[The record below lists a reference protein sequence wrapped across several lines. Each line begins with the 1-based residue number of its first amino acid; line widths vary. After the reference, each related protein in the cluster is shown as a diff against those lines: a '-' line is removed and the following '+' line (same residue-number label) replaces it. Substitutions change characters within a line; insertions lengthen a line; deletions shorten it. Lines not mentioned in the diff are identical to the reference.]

1 MKKRLESELI
11 SIAHRILKLKNK
23 SEVDQLYLETRKL
36 YETLAVLK
44 FYGDNY
50 EQVKSEISQEEIEEK
65 LTAEEII
72 QEEVKVIPAE
82 EVIVAAQEV
91 EEAIEEEGEVADEE
105 IIDEEEEDESEEAE
119 EDENE
124 EDEDESEEDVDV
136 DEEEEDENEDEDQD
150 EDQDED
156 EDEDEDDSEEDEEDE
171 EEFENAIHFEPIFE
185 LEDTFEKEEE
195 EDEEEVEDEE
205 LFEPETKTVESNK
218 IESRQISFEDLL
230 GESFNEPEFVKPND
244 VVIPS
249 SLKEVIEEKPLSLND
264 QHSKAINIG
273 MNDRI
278 AFVKHLF
285 DDSTEDYN
293 RVLSQ
298 LNSFTTKEEAVDF
311 IEEIIKPDYDN
322 WVGSEEYAERFME
335 IVKNK
340 FN

>member
-50 EQVKSEISQEEIEEK
+50 EQVKSEVSHEELEEK
-65 LTAEEII
+65 LAAAVEII
-72 QEEVKVIPAE
+72 QEEIKEIPVE
-82 EVIVAAQEV
+82 EVVVAAQEMEKV
-91 EEAIEEEGEVADEE
+91 V
-105 IIDEEEEDESEEAE
+105 DEEEEIDDEEEIEEEDYDESEEE
-119 EDENE
+119 DEDEN
-124 EDEDESEEDVDV
+124 DEDESEEEDEI
-136 DEEEEDENEDEDQD
+136 EEEV
-150 EDQDED
+150 
-156 EDEDEDDSEEDEEDE
+156 
-171 EEFENAIHFEPIFE
+171 EEFENAINFEPIFE
-185 LEDTFEKEEE
+185 LDDEFEETADEIEEEEVEEEE
-195 EDEEEVEDEE
+195 EDI
-205 LFEPETKTVESNK
+205 FEPEVKKVEPNK

-244 VVIPS
+244 VVIPP

-298 LNSFTTKEEAVDF
+298 LNSFTTKEEAIDF
-311 IEEIIKPDYDN
+311 IEEIIKPDYEN

>member
-50 EQVKSEISQEEIEEK
+50 EQVKAEVSQEELDEK
-65 LTAEEII
+65 LAEAMATIE
-72 QEEVKVIPAE
+72 EEVKEMPIE
-82 EVIVAAQEV
+82 EVVAK
-91 EEAIEEEGEVADEE
+91 EEQSETVLET
-105 IIDEEEEDESEEAE
+105 EEEEEIG
-119 EDENE
+119 
-124 EDEDESEEDVDV
+124 
-136 DEEEEDENEDEDQD
+136 
-150 EDQDED
+150 
-156 EDEDEDDSEEDEEDE
+156 EEDEEDE
-171 EEFENAIHFEPIFE
+171 EEIEDQDEDEEDEEEDDEIDEEENEEDDEADDEDEFENAIHFEPIFE
-185 LEDTFEKEEE
+185 LADYFEVTSEEIVESEDEKE
-195 EDEEEVEDEE
+195 VA
-205 LFEPETKTVESNK
+205 FEPETKKAEPNK

-244 VVIPS
+244 VVIPP

-311 IEEIIKPDYDN
+311 IEEIIKPDYNN
-322 WVGSEEYAERFME
+322 WDGSEEYAERFME

>member
-50 EQVKSEISQEEIEEK
+50 EQVKSEVSHEELEEK
-65 LTAEEII
+65 LAAAKEII
-72 QEEVKVIPAE
+72 QEEIKEIPVE
-82 EVIVAAQEV
+82 EVVVAAQEMEKV
-91 EEAIEEEGEVADEE
+91 
-105 IIDEEEEDESEEAE
+105 
-119 EDENE
+119 
-124 EDEDESEEDVDV
+124 V
-136 DEEEEDENEDEDQD
+136 DEEEEIDDEEEIEEEDHD
-150 EDQDED
+150 E
-156 EDEDEDDSEEDEEDE
+156 SEEED
-171 EEFENAIHFEPIFE
+171 EEFENAINFEPIFE
-185 LEDTFEKEEE
+185 LDDEFEESADEIEEEEIEEEE
-195 EDEEEVEDEE
+195 EDI
-205 LFEPETKTVESNK
+205 FEPEVKKVEPNK

-244 VVIPS
+244 VVIPP

-311 IEEIIKPDYDN
+311 IEEIIKPDYEN

>member
-50 EQVKSEISQEEIEEK
+50 EQVKAEVSQEELDEK
-65 LTAEEII
+65 LAEAVSTIE
-72 QEEVKVIPAE
+72 EEVKEMPTE
-82 EVIVAAQEV
+82 EVV
-91 EEAIEEEGEVADEE
+91 AIEQAETVLET
-105 IIDEEEEDESEEAE
+105 EEEEEIG
-119 EDENE
+119 
-124 EDEDESEEDVDV
+124 
-136 DEEEEDENEDEDQD
+136 
-150 EDQDED
+150 
-156 EDEDEDDSEEDEEDE
+156 EEDEEDE
-171 EEFENAIHFEPIFE
+171 EEIEDQDEDEEDEEEDDEIDEEENEEDDEADDEDEFENAIHFEPIFE
-185 LEDTFEKEEE
+185 LADDFEVTSEEIVESEDEKE
-195 EDEEEVEDEE
+195 VA
-205 LFEPETKTVESNK
+205 FEPETKKAEPNK

-244 VVIPS
+244 VVIPP

-311 IEEIIKPDYDN
+311 IEEIIKPDYNN
-322 WVGSEEYAERFME
+322 WDGSEEYAERFME

>member
-50 EQVKSEISQEEIEEK
+50 EQVKAEVSQEELDEK
-65 LTAEEII
+65 LAEAVSTIE
-72 QEEVKVIPAE
+72 EEVKEMPTE
-82 EVIVAAQEV
+82 EVV
-91 EEAIEEEGEVADEE
+91 AIEQAETVLET
-105 IIDEEEEDESEEAE
+105 EEEEEIG
-119 EDENE
+119 
-124 EDEDESEEDVDV
+124 
-136 DEEEEDENEDEDQD
+136 
-150 EDQDED
+150 
-156 EDEDEDDSEEDEEDE
+156 EEDEEDE
-171 EEFENAIHFEPIFE
+171 EEIEDQDEEEDDEIDEEENEEDDEADDEDEFENAIHFEPIFE
-185 LEDTFEKEEE
+185 LADDFEVTSEEIVE
-195 EDEEEVEDEE
+195 SEDEEEVA
-205 LFEPETKTVESNK
+205 FEPGTKKAEPNK

-230 GESFNEPEFVKPND
+230 GESFNEPEFVKSND
-244 VVIPS
+244 VVIPP

-264 QHSKAINIG
+264 QHSKSINIG

-311 IEEIIKPDYDN
+311 IEEIIKPDYNN
-322 WVGSEEYAERFME
+322 WDGSEEYAERFME

>member
-23 SEVDQLYLETRKL
+23 SDVDQLYLETRKL

-50 EQVKSEISQEEIEEK
+50 EQVKSEVSQEELEEK
-65 LTAEEII
+65 LAAAKEII
-72 QEEVKVIPAE
+72 QEEIKEIPVE
-82 EVIVAAQEV
+82 EVVVAAQEMEKV
-91 EEAIEEEGEVADEE
+91 V
-105 IIDEEEEDESEEAE
+105 DEEEEIDDEEEIEEEDHDESEE
-119 EDENE
+119 EDEYEN
-124 EDEDESEEDVDV
+124 DEDESEEEDEI
-136 DEEEEDENEDEDQD
+136 EEE
-150 EDQDED
+150 
-156 EDEDEDDSEEDEEDE
+156 E
-171 EEFENAIHFEPIFE
+171 EEFENAINFEPIFE
-185 LEDTFEKEEE
+185 LDDEFEETADEIEEEEIEEEE
-195 EDEEEVEDEE
+195 EDI
-205 LFEPETKTVESNK
+205 FEPEVKKVEPNK

-244 VVIPS
+244 VVIPP

-264 QHSKAINIG
+264 QHLKAINIG

-311 IEEIIKPDYDN
+311 IEEIIKPDYEN

>member
-50 EQVKSEISQEEIEEK
+50 EQVKSEVSHEELEEK
-65 LTAEEII
+65 LAAAVEII
-72 QEEVKVIPAE
+72 QEEIKEIPVE
-82 EVIVAAQEV
+82 EVVVAAQEMEKV
-91 EEAIEEEGEVADEE
+91 V
-105 IIDEEEEDESEEAE
+105 DEEEEIDDEEEIEEEDHDESE
-119 EDENE
+119 E
-124 EDEDESEEDVDV
+124 EDEDESEEEDEI
-136 DEEEEDENEDEDQD
+136 EEE
-150 EDQDED
+150 
-156 EDEDEDDSEEDEEDE
+156 E
-171 EEFENAIHFEPIFE
+171 EEFENAINFEPIFE
-185 LEDTFEKEEE
+185 LDDEFEETADEIEEE
-195 EDEEEVEDEE
+195 EIEEEKEDI
-205 LFEPETKTVESNK
+205 FEPEVKKVEPNK

-244 VVIPS
+244 VVIPP

-311 IEEIIKPDYDN
+311 IEEIIKPDYEN

>member
-50 EQVKSEISQEEIEEK
+50 EQVKAEVSQEELDEK
-65 LTAEEII
+65 LADAVSTIE
-72 QEEVKVIPAE
+72 EEVKEMPTE
-82 EVIVAAQEV
+82 EVV
-91 EEAIEEEGEVADEE
+91 AIEQAETVLET
-105 IIDEEEEDESEEAE
+105 EEEEEIG
-119 EDENE
+119 
-124 EDEDESEEDVDV
+124 
-136 DEEEEDENEDEDQD
+136 
-150 EDQDED
+150 
-156 EDEDEDDSEEDEEDE
+156 EEDEEDE
-171 EEFENAIHFEPIFE
+171 EEIEDQDEDEEDEEEDDEIDEEENEEDDEADDEDEFENAIHFEPIFE
-185 LEDTFEKEEE
+185 LADDFEVTSEEIVE
-195 EDEEEVEDEE
+195 SEDEEEVA
-205 LFEPETKTVESNK
+205 FEPETKKAEPNK

-244 VVIPS
+244 VVIPP

-311 IEEIIKPDYDN
+311 IEEIIKPDYNN
-322 WVGSEEYAERFME
+322 WDGSEEYAERFME

>member
-50 EQVKSEISQEEIEEK
+50 EQVKAEVSQEELDEK
-65 LTAEEII
+65 LAEAVSTIE
-72 QEEVKVIPAE
+72 EEVKEMPTE
-82 EVIVAAQEV
+82 EVV
-91 EEAIEEEGEVADEE
+91 AIEQAETVLETEEEEE
-105 IIDEEEEDESEEAE
+105 IGEEDEEEIEDQE
-119 EDENE
+119 ED
-124 EDEDESEEDVDV
+124 
-136 DEEEEDENEDEDQD
+136 
-150 EDQDED
+150 
-156 EDEDEDDSEEDEEDE
+156 EDEEDE
-171 EEFENAIHFEPIFE
+171 EEDDEIDEEENEEDDEADDEDEFENAIHFEPIFE
-185 LEDTFEKEEE
+185 LADDFEVTSEEIVE
-195 EDEEEVEDEE
+195 SEDEEEAA
-205 LFEPETKTVESNK
+205 FEPETKKAEPNK

-244 VVIPS
+244 VVIPP

-273 MNDRI
+273 MNDRV

-311 IEEIIKPDYDN
+311 IEEIIKPDYEN

>member
-50 EQVKSEISQEEIEEK
+50 EQVKSEVSQEELEEKLATAEEMIQEEIQEIPVEEVVVAAQEMEEVLEEEVEEIDDEEEIEE
-65 LTAEEII
+65 EE
-72 QEEVKVIPAE
+72 
-82 EVIVAAQEV
+82 
-91 EEAIEEEGEVADEE
+91 DL
-105 IIDEEEEDESEEAE
+105 DESEEE
-119 EDENE
+119 EID
-124 EDEDESEEDVDV
+124 
-136 DEEEEDENEDEDQD
+136 
-150 EDQDED
+150 
-156 EDEDEDDSEEDEEDE
+156 DE
-171 EEFENAIHFEPIFE
+171 EEFENAINFEPIFE
-185 LEDTFEKEEE
+185 LDDEFEETADEVEEEEVEEEE
-195 EDEEEVEDEE
+195 EDI
-205 LFEPETKTVESNK
+205 FEPEVKKAEPNK

-230 GESFNEPEFVKPND
+230 GDSFNEPEFVKPND
-244 VVIPS
+244 VVIPP

-298 LNSFTTKEEAVDF
+298 LNSFVTKEEAIDF
-311 IEEIIKPDYDN
+311 IEEIIKPDYEN

>member
-50 EQVKSEISQEEIEEK
+50 EQVKAEVSQEELDEK
-65 LTAEEII
+65 LAEAVSTIE
-72 QEEVKVIPAE
+72 EEVKEMPTE
-82 EVIVAAQEV
+82 EVV
-91 EEAIEEEGEVADEE
+91 AIEQAETVLET
-105 IIDEEEEDESEEAE
+105 EEEEEIG
-119 EDENE
+119 
-124 EDEDESEEDVDV
+124 
-136 DEEEEDENEDEDQD
+136 
-150 EDQDED
+150 
-156 EDEDEDDSEEDEEDE
+156 EEDEEDE
-171 EEFENAIHFEPIFE
+171 EEIEDQDEDEEDEEEDDEIDEEENEEDDEADDEDEFENAIHFEPIFE
-185 LEDTFEKEEE
+185 LADDFEVTSEEIVE
-195 EDEEEVEDEE
+195 SEDEEEVA
-205 LFEPETKTVESNK
+205 FEPETKKAEPNK

-244 VVIPS
+244 VVIPP
-249 SLKEVIEEKPLSLND
+249 SLNEVIEEKPLSLND

-311 IEEIIKPDYDN
+311 IEEIIKPDYEN

>member
-50 EQVKSEISQEEIEEK
+50 EQVKAEVSQEELDEK
-65 LTAEEII
+65 LAEAVSTIE
-72 QEEVKVIPAE
+72 EEVKEMPTE
-82 EVIVAAQEV
+82 EVV
-91 EEAIEEEGEVADEE
+91 AIEQAETVLET
-105 IIDEEEEDESEEAE
+105 EEEEEIG
-119 EDENE
+119 
-124 EDEDESEEDVDV
+124 
-136 DEEEEDENEDEDQD
+136 
-150 EDQDED
+150 
-156 EDEDEDDSEEDEEDE
+156 EEDEEDE
-171 EEFENAIHFEPIFE
+171 EEIEDQDEDEEDEEEDDEIDEEENEEDDEADDEDEFENAIHFEPIFE
-185 LEDTFEKEEE
+185 LADDFEVTSEEIVE
-195 EDEEEVEDEE
+195 SEDEEEVA
-205 LFEPETKTVESNK
+205 FEPETKKAEPNK

-244 VVIPS
+244 VVIPP

-311 IEEIIKPDYDN
+311 IEEIIKPDYNN
-322 WVGSEEYAERFME
+322 WDGSEEYAERFME

>member
-50 EQVKSEISQEEIEEK
+50 EQVKAEVSQEELDEK
-65 LTAEEII
+65 LAEAVSTIEQEVKEIPT
-72 QEEVKVIPAE
+72 EEVV
-82 EVIVAAQEV
+82 
-91 EEAIEEEGEVADEE
+91 AIEQAETVLET
-105 IIDEEEEDESEEAE
+105 EEEEEIG
-119 EDENE
+119 
-124 EDEDESEEDVDV
+124 
-136 DEEEEDENEDEDQD
+136 
-150 EDQDED
+150 
-156 EDEDEDDSEEDEEDE
+156 EEDEEDE
-171 EEFENAIHFEPIFE
+171 EEIEDQEEDEDDEIDEEVENDEDEDEEEDDEIDEEENEEDDEADDEDEFENAIHFEPIFE
-185 LEDTFEKEEE
+185 LADDFEVTSEEIVE
-195 EDEEEVEDEE
+195 SEDEEEVA
-205 LFEPETKTVESNK
+205 FEPETKKAEPNK

-244 VVIPS
+244 VVIPP

-311 IEEIIKPDYDN
+311 IEEIIKPDYNN
-322 WVGSEEYAERFME
+322 WDGSEEYAERFME

>member
-50 EQVKSEISQEEIEEK
+50 EQVKSEVSQEELEEK
-65 LTAEEII
+65 LAAAKEII
-72 QEEVKVIPAE
+72 QEEIKEIPVE
-82 EVIVAAQEV
+82 EVVVAAQEMEKV
-91 EEAIEEEGEVADEE
+91 V
-105 IIDEEEEDESEEAE
+105 DEEEEIDDEEEIEEEDHDESEE
-119 EDENE
+119 EDEYEN
-124 EDEDESEEDVDV
+124 DEDESEEEDEI
-136 DEEEEDENEDEDQD
+136 EEE
-150 EDQDED
+150 
-156 EDEDEDDSEEDEEDE
+156 E
-171 EEFENAIHFEPIFE
+171 EEFENAINFEPIFE
-185 LEDTFEKEEE
+185 LDDEFEETADEIEEEEIEEEE
-195 EDEEEVEDEE
+195 EDI
-205 LFEPETKTVESNK
+205 FEPEVKKVEPNK

-244 VVIPS
+244 VVIPP

-311 IEEIIKPDYDN
+311 IEEIIKPDYEN